1 MAEQSLEKSRFKRDY
16 YTLYLYIMS
25 VVCGIHQ
32 AILGSITPFLRDELT
47 MSKVIIGW
55 HFSLYAIGMFVSG
68 FIITHVASKA
78 SPKKIL
84 LSSSWAVA
92 VTVAVFAL
100 PLGIAGNLILSL
112 VLGLSGG
119 AMQIAIQEA
128 LARHHTENSGI
139 AITEGCIFS
148 AIGVFIG
155 PLVIGYSVES
165 GAGWRIAMFLPLIA
179 LLPLLCV
186 IPQNIPTTPPR
197 ATITPHTSG
206 ANITRLPLVA
216 YLMFGMIF
224 LGIAAEWGIG
234 FWGAQFLEEQLSLS
248 AANSVAMMAVFFGGT
263 IAGRIVVSRL
273 LVRYNIQAIL
283 LWTIILSGMSMLLL
297 WLVPDI
303 TAAVIGLTV
312 AGACL
317 GNFFPLILSIATWQ
331 PPELLSKISAGATQS
346 VGLALLLAPLFLGKL
361 GEDIGLIPAMGALI
375 VIPPVMLI
383 VDVISRRLSK
393 HQG

>member
-1 MAEQSLEKSRFKRDY
+1 MSAQSMEKSRFRRDY

-32 AILGSITPFLRDELT
+32 AILGSVTPFLRDELG
-47 MSKVIIGW
+47 MSKVVIGW
-55 HFSLYAIGMFVSG
+55 HFSLYAIGMFCSG
-68 FIITHVASKA
+68 FIFTRMALTV

-84 LSSSWAVA
+84 LSSAWLVA
-92 VTVAVFAL
+92 IAVAVFAL
-100 PLGIAGNLILSL
+100 PLGGTGNLLLSL
-112 VLGLSGG
+112 GLGLAGG

-128 LARHHTENSGI
+128 LARHHGENSGI

-155 PLVIGYSVES
+155 PLVIGYSVEL
-165 GAGWRIAMFLPLIA
+165 GAGWRIAMFLPLVA

-186 IPQNIPTTPPR
+186 LPKNIPQSPP
-197 ATITPHTSG
+197 G
-206 ANITRLPLVA
+206 AGSTQAAVSQSKPTRLPLVA

-234 FWGAQFLEEQLSLS
+234 FWGAQFLEEQLSLTPAS
-248 AANSVAMMAVFFGGT
+248 GVAMMSVFFGGT
-263 IAGRIVVSRL
+263 IAGRIIVSRL
-273 LVRYNIQAIL
+273 LMHFRIQGIL
-283 LWTIILSGMSMLLL
+283 LWTIILSGLGMLLL
-297 WLVPDI
+297 WLVPTT
-303 TAAVIGLTV
+303 TAAVIALLIT
-312 AGACL
+312 GACL
-317 GNFFPLILSIATWQ
+317 GNFFPLILSVATWQ

-361 GEDIGLIPAMGALI
+361 GEEVGLVPAMGTLI

-383 VDVISRRLSK
+383 VDLISRKMSK
-393 HQG
+393 Q